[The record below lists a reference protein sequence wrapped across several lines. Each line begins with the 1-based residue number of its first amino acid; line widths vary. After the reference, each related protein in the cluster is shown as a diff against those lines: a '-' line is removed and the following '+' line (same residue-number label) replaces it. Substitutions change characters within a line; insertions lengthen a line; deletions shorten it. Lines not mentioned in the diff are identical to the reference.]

1 MKIRTDFVTNSS
13 SSSFITARID
23 GREAKDWFDIDS
35 GGDGFEIAELDDC
48 VKDLE
53 AAKTPREVADIV
65 KRALR
70 IERLDELDPEGS
82 YEAFL
87 QTVRSAKSLSGL
99 GRMELVAEYE
109 FDEEDRY
116 HKELEFDFR
125 FGSGSFKCEGSSLYD
140 DDEDDE
146 FDDEW

>member
-13 SSSFITARID
+13 SSSYIAAKID
-23 GREAKDWFDIDS
+23 GREAKDWFNIDS
-35 GGDGFEIAELDDC
+35 GGDGFEDAELDDC
-48 VKDLE
+48 VEELE
-53 AAKTPREVADIV
+53 AAKTPGEVADIV
-65 KRALR
+65 KKALR
-70 IERLDELDPEGS
+70 IERLDDLDPEGS

-109 FDEEDRY
+109 FDDDGY
-116 HKELEFDFR
+116 TNTIEFDFR
-125 FGSGSFKCEGSSLYD
+125 FGSGSFKHESLGYD
-140 DDEDDE
+140 DYDEDDE